1 VSAAAGTA
9 AQHTCPSA
17 AETCVCSAQLAS
29 HDHLLAVPYPAAEAS
44 TATLSTVCRAHA
56 QIAGD
61 KLTQLAAQH
70 WSEAAQAKPDR
81 PAFSPEIVQQIYK
94 QELGGGNSKPPLMKR
109 VMLLEVRGL
118 LWCNACIATALIRH
132 HSSLSTAE
140 LPTSTYYRSQCI
152 ATAVAAAG
160 MARGHLCQERE
171 GGGGRDGGCGWGRA
185 TQRRQT
191 GGMSAASNSQHKSVG
206 MHDAVN

>member
-1 VSAAAGTA
+1 
-9 AQHTCPSA
+9 
-17 AETCVCSAQLAS
+17 VCCL
-29 HDHLLAVPYPAAEAS
+29 
-44 TATLSTVCRAHA
+44 HA

-118 LWCNACIATALIRH
+118 LWCYLCGVAMPCFIDPLPQSRCPYTLTGCSAL
-132 HSSLSTAE
+132 
-140 LPTSTYYRSQCI
+140 Q
-152 ATAVAAAG
+152 
-160 MARGHLCQERE
+160 Q
-171 GGGGRDGGCGWGRA
+171 
-185 TQRRQT
+185 QQ
-191 GGMSAASNSQHKSVG
+191 
-206 MHDAVN
+206 